1 MKLDWLRGT
10 TRADACATFA
20 TATPVANSVTE
31 AYVMQHYLRPDLL
44 ASAGIDD
51 FDTWAATFGES
62 SRRVELSPDGTSFRS
77 VSRFAKFA
85 NVPELLRMFHV
96 PQT

>member
-1 MKLDWLRGT
+1 
-10 TRADACATFA
+10 
-20 TATPVANSVTE
+20 
-31 AYVMQHYLRPDLL
+31 MQHYLRPDLL

-51 FDTWAATFGES
+51 FDTWAATFGEVVPA
-62 SRRVELSPDGTSFRS
+62 VELSPDGTSFRS